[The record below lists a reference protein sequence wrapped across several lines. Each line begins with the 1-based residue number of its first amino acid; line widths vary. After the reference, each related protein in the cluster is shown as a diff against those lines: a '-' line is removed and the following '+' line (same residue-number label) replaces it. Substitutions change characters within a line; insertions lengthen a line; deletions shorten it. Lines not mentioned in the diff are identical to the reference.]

1 MNFII
6 LLSGANSFNSSPMR
20 LKFLKS
26 STSKEKLSK
35 LVSDDN
41 ISKVIN
47 APVCTIIG
55 MDIEFWRDLPR
66 NYLRED
72 AKQYL
77 KMIQPSLRLQLLET
91 HQFREVT
98 L

>member
-1 MNFII
+1 MSDRLKEIFVEPQTCYKFTEKEV
-6 LLSGANSFNSSPMR
+6 ANDTLNELYNLVKWGPTSFNSSPMR

-55 MDIEFWRDLPR
+55 MDIEL
-66 NYLRED
+66 
-72 AKQYL
+72 
-77 KMIQPSLRLQLLET
+77 SLI
-91 HQFREVT
+91 HI
-98 L
+98 